1 MATEAFVNQNATVKV
16 NVYKYF
22 TANTTFTVPS
32 GVSELTVAVTGAGG
46 GGAGYTQRH
55 IYITGG
61 GGGAGGYLKGI
72 LKVTPGQKLTIT
84 VGAGGVKTGHIGEYA
99 KGAGDGGSSSIAG
112 YITCYGGTG
121 GNGLYINPTNEAAG
135 RTAQYAGGIG
145 KGCTYSNVSQ
155 VLQNTPGKD
164 GVRGVY
170 YTQVGSTYSR
180 GGASA
185 HGANSSQYSSTVWGA
200 GAWGGT
206 HSGSTAYTGHP
217 GSPGLVQIWYK
228 TDIRNITF

>member
-1 MATEAFVNQNATVKV
+1 MVS
-16 NVYKYF
+16 VYKYF
-22 TANTTFTVPS
+22 TTNTTFTVPS
-32 GVSELTVAVTGAGG
+32 DVSILTMAVTGAGG
-46 GGAGYTQRH
+46 GGGSHTQYH
-55 IYITGG
+55 THYNGG
-61 GGGAGGYLKGI
+61 GGGAGGYVKATA
-72 LKVTPGQKLTIT
+72 KVSPGQKLTIT
-84 VGAGGVKTGHIGEYA
+84 VGATGAAGGLRGETGLQG
-99 KGAGDGGSSSIAG
+99 GDGGASSIAG

-185 HGANSSQYSSTVWGA
+185 HGANSSQYSSTVWEFLQCFQ
-200 GAWGGT
+200 
-206 HSGSTAYTGHP
+206 P
-217 GSPGLVQIWYK
+217 SP
-228 TDIRNITF
+228 